1 MTAHRS
7 RRRSAAYAALA
18 LGLCGTL
25 ALTGCNSHSKKSKK
39 HSSSSSHKSKKHIA
53 AAGGAAAAGAGAGA
67 AAHRIRDCRPDNY
80 KIRFAQQSDP
90 QGYVTVTFF
99 NSSSTTCRLHNAPRL
114 RFDNAAKPL
123 PLLQGEPGLMD
134 DTKVDVPSK
143 GKAYAVI
150 PTGTPAAKGTR
161 KKTVHIE
168 FMTNRSDMTIGQT
181 DFPFDEKND
190 HISVGT
196 TKVTNWNGLL
206 SGAKLAAKIRT
217 DS

>member
-7 RRRSAAYAALA
+7 RRRSTACAALA
-18 LGLCGTL
+18 IGLCGTL

-39 HSSSSSHKSKKHIA
+39 HSSSSSHQSKKHRIA
-53 AAGGAAAAGAGAGA
+53 AAGGAAGAGA

-80 KIRFAQQSDP
+80 KIRFAQQSNP

-114 RFDNAAKPL
+114 RFDSAAKPL

-134 DTKVDVPSK
+134 DTKVDVRPKS
-143 GKAYAVI
+143 KAYAVI
-150 PTGTPAAKGTR
+150 PTGTAAAKGTP

-168 FMTNRSDMTIGQT
+168 FMTSRSDMTIGQT
-181 DFPFDEKND
+181 DFPFAEKND

-206 SGAKLAAKIRT
+206 SGAKLAAKIRS